1 MSSIPDNQLPSS
13 SQYYPPQSAQPYR
26 SIFGGP
32 SSDVDPPPSSLPE
45 PIRRPG
51 ASLFGGPARPGTI
64 AQRNSA
70 SDPMEMSQADD
81 EDDASDPAG
90 HDHLDTRGGS
100 HHIALPKVEGGEAED
115 ENDEDLAAMKSSL
128 QYLEQPNFPSS
139 PEAIRPAQAPITYV
153 LNRGRDLPL
162 GVERPNRWTGPAST
176 YRRLIADERGAY
188 EGIIAERARDLASH
202 LHNAH
207 AYRTKRNTVHNR
219 SNGARETDVGE
230 RVFPPRRWVAWP
242 RPARYVPRPDEVT
255 HRQLSGPDSL
265 HMPLDLR
272 PSYYLEESVVAVM
285 MEHAKETFLSREYDL
300 EEIRV
305 PRLARGDEFDDAKHD
320 DLKDAAEEKDEDPVP
335 DAVPL
340 QPTVQADDGL
350 SRKQLRPLS
359 RDVIGQINRLLMG
372 LHHSVMTRFQD
383 DDSSSES
390 EAEAPYTDYEEM
402 SRSRSRRVSG
412 SRSQSR
418 GRKRARR
425 HSSHSDRSSR
435 RSRSGRSSTA
445 ASARSGSA
453 RSPSRS
459 RGRSRTS
466 RVSADLTTTKYRLA
480 LRDWSEVVGIAAMIG
495 LPKAAVA
502 RASQRCA
509 DLFGEDI
516 AFRTLHEGRMVK
528 LPPPKGAARAGDR
541 WKYYESE
548 PEIDEELEPNFET
561 APQSPAPG
569 LSSVSSPRKRKQM
582 SQARSRSPSQ
592 SRRHHS
598 TSTTFAATSTA
609 AVVAPS
615 SHPSSDFLD
624 QLGDSADPAGQS
636 QALPTPKKGK
646 GKHRKADIVCP
657 VTRCSRNTNGFSR
670 TWNLTLHM
678 RRVHPN
684 YFAGERERSRSESTP
699 GGVEIIEI
707 D

>member
-1 MSSIPDNQLPSS
+1 MSSIPDNQQPSS
-13 SQYYPPQSAQPYR
+13 SQFYPPQSAQPYR

-51 ASLFGGPARPGTI
+51 ASIFGGPASLGTI

-81 EDDASDPAG
+81 EDDAFDPAG
-90 HDHLDTRGGS
+90 HDHLNTRGGS

-115 ENDEDLAAMKSSL
+115 ENDEDLAPMQSSL

-139 PEAIRPAQAPITYV
+139 PETIRPAQAPITYV
-153 LNRGRDLPL
+153 LNRGRDLPF

-188 EGIIAERARDLASH
+188 EGITAEKSRDLAAH
-202 LHNAH
+202 LLMHM
-207 AYRTKRNTVHNR
+207 RTVLSETR
-219 SNGARETDVGE
+219 STTDPMEHESRTWEREFFLHDAGL
-230 RVFPPRRWVAWP
+230 RGQG
-242 RPARYVPRPDEVT
+242 
-255 HRQLSGPDSL
+255 QLVMC
-265 HMPLDLR
+265 HVR
-272 PSYYLEESVVAVM
+272 TNYYLEESVVAVM
-285 MEHAKETFLSREYDL
+285 MEHAKETFMGREYDL

-305 PRLARGDEFDDAKHD
+305 PHLVRGDEFDDAKYD

-359 RDVIGQINRLLMG
+359 RNVIGQINRLLMG

-390 EAEAPYTDYEEM
+390 EAEAPYTDYEEK

-425 HSSHSDRSSR
+425 HSSHSERSSR
-435 RSRSGRSSTA
+435 RSRSGRSSTPT
-445 ASARSGSA
+445 SARSGSA

-480 LRDWSEVVGIAAMIG
+480 LRDWSEVVGIAAMMG
-495 LPKAAVA
+495 LPEAAVA

-509 DLFGEDI
+509 DLFREDMT
-516 AFRTLHEGRMVK
+516 FRTLHEGRMVK
-528 LPPPKGAARAGDR
+528 VPPPKGAARAGDR
-541 WKYYESE
+541 WKYHESE
-548 PEIDEELEPNFET
+548 SEIDEELEPNFET

-569 LSSVSSPRKRKQM
+569 PSSVSSPRKRKQM
-582 SQARSRSPSQ
+582 SQVRSRSPSQ

-598 TSTTFAATSTA
+598 TSTPFVATSTA

-615 SHPSSDFLD
+615 SQPGSDFLD

-657 VTRCSRNTNGFSR
+657 VKRCSRNTNGFSR

-684 YFAGERERSRSESTP
+684 YVAGERERSRSQSTP
-699 GGVEIIEI
+699 EGVEIIEI